1 MKTKKIFFI
10 VSIFIIIIIIFIIF
24 FSKNM
29 ANIFKTGNNNTSQTI
44 VNDILNI
51 KSYELKAEIEIKSNK
66 NENNYIIKQK
76 YISPKYNSQEVIEPE
91 NIKGVIIEREGN
103 NLKIQ
108 NTKLN
113 LTTMFN
119 NYEYLSENV
128 LDLSSFI
135 QKCKNEDYK
144 QKENSNEITLEISS
158 KTENPYIVKKI
169 LYIDKKT
176 AKPTK
181 MEIKD
186 NNQKAEIHILY
197 TEVKINNL

>member
-10 VSIFIIIIIIFIIF
+10 VSIFIIIIIFFIIF

-76 YISPKYNSQEVIEPE
+76 YISPEYNSQEVIEPE

-103 NLKIQ
+103 KLKIQ

-135 QKCKNEDYK
+135 QECKNEDYK

-158 KTENPYIVKKI
+158 KTANPYIVKKI

>member
-1 MKTKKIFFI
+1 MKAKKIFYI
-10 VSIFIIIIIIFIIF
+10 VSIFIIIIIFFIIF

-51 KSYELKAEIEIKSNK
+51 KSYEIMAEIEIKSNK
-66 NENNYIIKQK
+66 NENKYIIKQK
-76 YISPKYNSQEVIEPE
+76 YISPEYNYQEVIEPE
-91 NIKGVIIEREGN
+91 NIKGVIIERDGN

-108 NTKLN
+108 NTNLN

-135 QKCKNEDYK
+135 QECKNEEYK
-144 QKENSNEITLEISS
+144 QKENLNEILLEISS
-158 KTENPYIVKKI
+158 KKANPYIAKKI

-186 NNQKAEIHILY
+186 NNQNTEIHILY

>member
-1 MKTKKIFFI
+1 
-10 VSIFIIIIIIFIIF
+10 
-24 FSKNM
+24 M

-76 YISPKYNSQEVIEPE
+76 YISPEYNSQEVIEPE
-91 NIKGVIIEREGN
+91 NVKGVIIERDGN

-108 NTKLN
+108 NTNLN

-158 KTENPYIVKKI
+158 KTANPYIVKKI

>member
-1 MKTKKIFFI
+1 MKAKKIFYI
-10 VSIFIIIIIIFIIF
+10 VSIFIIIIIFFIIF

-29 ANIFKTGNNNTSQTI
+29 ANNNTSQTI

-51 KSYELKAEIEIKSNK
+51 KSYEIMAEIEIKSNK
-66 NENNYIIKQK
+66 NENKYIIKQK
-76 YISPKYNSQEVIEPE
+76 YISPEYNYQEVIEPE
-91 NIKGVIIEREGN
+91 NIKGVIIERDGN

-108 NTKLN
+108 NTNLN

-135 QKCKNEDYK
+135 QECKNEEYK
-144 QKENSNEITLEISS
+144 QKENSNEILLEISS
-158 KTENPYIVKKI
+158 KKANPYIAKEI

-186 NNQKAEIHILY
+186 NNQNTEIHILY

>member
-1 MKTKKIFFI
+1 MKAKKIFYI
-10 VSIFIIIIIIFIIF
+10 VSIFIIIIIFFIIF
-24 FSKNM
+24 FFFFID
-29 ANIFKTGNNNTSQTI
+29 NIFKTANNNTSQTI

-51 KSYELKAEIEIKSNK
+51 KSYEIMAEIEIKSNK
-66 NENNYIIKQK
+66 NENKYIIKQK
-76 YISPKYNSQEVIEPE
+76 YISPEYNYQEVIEPE
-91 NIKGVIIEREGN
+91 NIKGVIIERDGN

-108 NTKLN
+108 NTNLN

-135 QKCKNEDYK
+135 QECKNEEYK
-144 QKENSNEITLEISS
+144 QKENSNEILLEISS
-158 KTENPYIVKKI
+158 KKANPYIAKEI

-186 NNQKAEIHILY
+186 NNQNTEIHILY

>member
-1 MKTKKIFFI
+1 MKAKKIFYI
-10 VSIFIIIIIIFIIF
+10 VSIFIIIIIFFIIF

-51 KSYELKAEIEIKSNK
+51 KSYEIMAEIEIKSNK
-66 NENNYIIKQK
+66 NENKYIIKQK
-76 YISPKYNSQEVIEPE
+76 YISPEYNYQEVIEPE
-91 NIKGVIIEREGN
+91 NIKGVIIERDGN

-108 NTKLN
+108 NTNLN

-135 QKCKNEDYK
+135 QECKNEEYK
-144 QKENSNEITLEISS
+144 QKENSNEILLEISS
-158 KTENPYIVKKI
+158 KKANPYIAKKI

-186 NNQKAEIHILY
+186 NNQNTEIHIQY

>member
-1 MKTKKIFFI
+1 MKAKKIFYI
-10 VSIFIIIIIIFIIF
+10 VSIFIIIIIFFIIF

-51 KSYELKAEIEIKSNK
+51 KSYEIMAEIEIKSNK
-66 NENNYIIKQK
+66 NENKYIIKQK
-76 YISPKYNSQEVIEPE
+76 YISPEYNYQEVIEPE
-91 NIKGVIIEREGN
+91 NIKGVIIERDGN

-108 NTKLN
+108 NTNLN

-135 QKCKNEDYK
+135 QECKNEEYK
-144 QKENSNEITLEISS
+144 QKENSNEILLEISS
-158 KTENPYIVKKI
+158 KKANPYIAKKI

>member
-1 MKTKKIFFI
+1 MKAKKIFYI
-10 VSIFIIIIIIFIIF
+10 VSIFIIIIIFFIIF

-51 KSYELKAEIEIKSNK
+51 KSYEIMAEIEIKSNK
-66 NENNYIIKQK
+66 NENKYIIKQK
-76 YISPKYNSQEVIEPE
+76 YISPEYNYQEVIEPE
-91 NIKGVIIEREGN
+91 NIKGVIIERDGN

-108 NTKLN
+108 NTNLN

-135 QKCKNEDYK
+135 QECKNEEYK
-144 QKENSNEITLEISS
+144 QKENSNEILLEISS
-158 KTENPYIVKKI
+158 KKANPYIAKEI

-186 NNQKAEIHILY
+186 NNQNTEIHILY

>member
-1 MKTKKIFFI
+1 
-10 VSIFIIIIIIFIIF
+10 
-24 FSKNM
+24 M

-51 KSYELKAEIEIKSNK
+51 KSYEIMAEIEIKRNK
-66 NENNYIIKQK
+66 NENKYIIKQK
-76 YISPKYNSQEVIEPE
+76 YISPEYNYQEVIEPE
-91 NIKGVIIEREGN
+91 NIKGVIIERDGN

-108 NTKLN
+108 NTNLN

-135 QKCKNEDYK
+135 QECKNEEYK
-144 QKENSNEITLEISS
+144 QKENSNEILLEISS
-158 KTENPYIVKKI
+158 KKANPYIAKEI

-186 NNQKAEIHILY
+186 NNQNTEIHILY

>member
-1 MKTKKIFFI
+1 MKAKKIFYI
-10 VSIFIIIIIIFIIF
+10 VSIFIIIIIFFIIF

-51 KSYELKAEIEIKSNK
+51 KSYEIMAEIEIKSNK
-66 NENNYIIKQK
+66 NENKYIIKQK
-76 YISPKYNSQEVIEPE
+76 YISPEYNYQEVIEPE
-91 NIKGVIIEREGN
+91 NIKGVIIERDGN

-108 NTKLN
+108 NTNLN

-135 QKCKNEDYK
+135 QECKNEEYK

-158 KTENPYIVKKI
+158 KTANQYIVKKI

-186 NNQKAEIHILY
+186 NNQNTEIHILY